1 MNSHAH
7 PDPHLSETLAS
18 LTLGARPS
26 EARPARSGRRTRLVL
41 AIVIAGGGALIWQVA
56 PPGSVAAIGALADR
70 LGIPLHSG
78 GRKPGGALAEA
89 ATEARAAVPD
99 AAADRA
105 ADRAGAARTG
115 LSGVAPS
122 TPVARTI
129 TGSGHVIA
137 LSEAAVHARRGGTI
151 EVLPADVG
159 QSVQA
164 GDVLARLDDPDL
176 RFALDAAIVARDRAR
191 LVLAARR
198 LDADE
203 ARDKAR
209 RMSEL
214 GARGVVSGQTSR
226 DAGTAAARTAN
237 LIDQAA
243 EELASA
249 DLAVAKAREAVADLT
264 LRAPIDGIVSA
275 RTARLGEAILSQADA
290 RDEAPL
296 FVVTDPDRLA
306 LDADIAETALA
317 AVRLGARGT
326 AVLDAFPDR
335 SFPVAVER
343 IAPVA
348 SAERGTV
355 ALRLAILDVP
365 AGIRPAMAA
374 RVTLPGPFETTQDEP
389 R

>member
-7 PDPHLSETLAS
+7 PDPHLSDALAS
-18 LTLGARPS
+18 LRLAGSTPKS
-26 EARPARSGRRTRLVL
+26 DPARRRGGRRWRLVL
-41 AIVIAGGGALIWQVA
+41 ALTIAGSGVLLWQAAARGYLAPVGALPDRLRAEVASWVFAAATAPSAAQAASPDVAVPAPQSPSLSASAPA
-56 PPGSVAAIGALADR
+56 PPL
-70 LGIPLHSG
+70 P
-78 GRKPGGALAEA
+78 P
-89 ATEARAAVPD
+89 
-99 AAADRA
+99 
-105 ADRAGAARTG
+105 
-115 LSGVAPS
+115 
-122 TPVARTI
+122 TI
-129 TGSGHVIA
+129 AGSGHVVA
-137 LSEAAVHARRGGTI
+137 LAEAAVHARRGGTI
-151 EVLPADVG
+151 EALPVDVG
-159 QSVQA
+159 SAVEA

-176 RFALDAAIVARDRAR
+176 RFALEAALVARDRAR

-237 LIDQAA
+237 LIDQAE
-243 EELASA
+243 EELDAA
-249 DLAVAKAREAVADLT
+249 DVAVDRAREAVSDLT
-264 LRAPIDGIVSA
+264 LRAPIAGIVSL

-296 FVVTDPDRLA
+296 FVVTDPHRLA
-306 LDADIAETALA
+306 LDVDIAETALA
-317 AVRLGARGT
+317 AVRRGARGT

-348 SAERGTV
+348 SAEKGTI
-355 ALRLAILDVP
+355 ALRLTILDSP

-374 RVTLPGPFETTQDEP
+374 RVSLPGVLQTSKDEP
-389 R
+389 Q

>member
-18 LTLGARPS
+18 LTLGARPPKGRR
-26 EARPARSGRRTRLVL
+26 ARRGRRTL
-41 AIVIAGGGALIWQVA
+41 AALALVIAAGGALLWHVS
-56 PPGSVAAIGALADR
+56 PPDIVTAVGTFADR
-70 LGIPLHSG
+70 LGAPL
-78 GRKPGGALAEA
+78 RTLRPVPRDFPAEA
-89 ATEARAAVPD
+89 ATSAQAVAP
-99 AAADRA
+99 
-105 ADRAGAARTG
+105 GATARTSG
-115 LSGVAPS
+115 LASATAYAAPS
-122 TPVARTI
+122 DPIASVPII
-129 TGSGHVIA
+129 TGSGHVVA
-137 LSEAAVHARRGGTI
+137 LAEAAVHARRGGTI
-151 EVLPADVG
+151 EALPVDVG
-159 QSVQA
+159 DPVKA

-226 DAGTAAARTAN
+226 DAGTAAARSTN
-237 LIDQAA
+237 LIDQAT

-249 DLAVAKAREAVADLT
+249 DLAVAKAREAVADLV
-264 LRAPIDGIVSA
+264 LRAPIDGVVSA
-275 RTARLGEAILSQADA
+275 RTARLDEAILSQADA

-296 FVVTDPDRLA
+296 FVVTDPHRLA
-306 LDADIAETALA
+306 LDVDIAETALA

-335 SFPVAVER
+335 SFAVAVER

-355 ALRLAILDVP
+355 ALRLAILEAP

-374 RVTLPGPFETTQDEP
+374 RITLPGALQTSKDDPQ
-389 R
+389 